1 MNASASTIGSNPARR
16 AIASASRTEI
26 EPAWHGALRV
36 CVATASLTALAC
48 LATWSLGI
56 RESERR
62 SLAHLEVLRDAA
74 VRDVSALVEGQ
85 REHVLSASTDPRM
98 LGALE
103 NFSGAMGET
112 IRLAASRSAAQQE
125 ADRTRLLEFY
135 ATRPSVEGRLGG
147 QVADLLPDARPDR
160 TTDAALFLQSFH
172 LPARV
177 PSRGGPDAYTES
189 RRTFDPIARSIATA
203 SSWRN
208 LHLVDQETGLVL
220 YSLVPGPETY
230 TSLDTG
236 VHGDGPLA
244 GAFARTGQGD
254 SAPGI
259 SFFAG
264 ARGEDPL
271 LIVLAPLLDGSR
283 RLGTLLAEVEPHTL
297 ARALLPGRDESR
309 WQRAGLGASGEI
321 GLWTADGRPLSRPR
335 QGPARMGRAA
345 PLPQTITGIG
355 GADGSRSRLRSAASL
370 SVGDRTW
377 VVEASRDRVSTAAAS
392 DRLPAYLLALVLVA
406 GALGWV
412 VGGRIWKRCAAPLR
426 DLSRVLEN
434 ARRGD
439 PRARVPI
446 REGGSTEAL
455 ATAINQILD
464 DHLEMRAEV
473 GREREALRRDAAQ
486 ILAATR
492 RAADGGAGER
502 AGLESDTLIE
512 FSVAIESL
520 FQTIGDLSA
529 EMAQARER
537 LGPIGASLDELSSA
551 TAPLWADHARF
562 CREGRDLS
570 QHLLDHSG
578 RVAQRFAEVRSV
590 TQQAARAARGSRSAV
605 ADLTS
610 GIDLLQRENRGA
622 SMKIKR
628 LAERS
633 VQISAML
640 ATISR
645 MSAQTDMLALNASIE
660 ASRAGEEGQGFSLV
674 AEEMRKLAEEA
685 AAAAREIERL
695 VEGIQLDVTEAVG
708 GMDRQTEVLGVHAA
722 AADAIGQAL
731 ERVGEVSSEAE
742 TTTSGLGDDADGEV
756 ETLEA
761 LAASFAKLETTT
773 RTLREGE
780 DLARQA
786 AGEIDEL
793 LRDFDRRPAS
803 IDPGHTQPPDCGDDG
818 GI

>member
-1 MNASASTIGSNPARR
+1 MNASATTVGSNPARR

-48 LATWSLGI
+48 LATWLLGS

-74 VRDVSALVEGQ
+74 VRDVSALVEDQ

-98 LGALE
+98 PGAFE
-103 NFSGAMGET
+103 NFSRAMRET
-112 IRLAASRSAAQQE
+112 IRLAASRSATQQE

-135 ATRPSVEGRLGG
+135 ATQPGVDARPGG
-147 QVADLLPDARPDR
+147 LVAGLLPDARPDQ

-172 LPARV
+172 LPAEV
-177 PSRGGPDAYTES
+177 PSRGGPDAYTKS
-189 RRTFDPIARSIATA
+189 RRTFDPIARAIAIA
-203 SSWRN
+203 SSWTN

-244 GAFARTGQGD
+244 GAFARAGQPS
-254 SAPGI
+254 SAPGV
-259 SFFAG
+259 SFFVG
-264 ARGEDPL
+264 ARGEEPL
-271 LIVLAPLLDGSR
+271 VIVLAPLLDGSR
-283 RLGTLLAEVEPHTL
+283 RLGTLLAEVEPDTL
-297 ARALLPGRDESR
+297 TRALLPGRDESR
-309 WQRAGLGASGEI
+309 WQRAGLDASGEI
-321 GLWTADGRPLSRPR
+321 GLWTADGKPLSRPR
-335 QGPARMGRAA
+335 HGPARIGRAA
-345 PLPQTITGIG
+345 PLPQTFTGIG
-355 GADGSRSRLRSAASL
+355 GTDGARSRLRSAAGL
-370 SVGDRTW
+370 PVGDRTW
-377 VVEASRDRVSTAAAS
+377 VVEASRDRGSGAAAP

-439 PRARVPI
+439 ARARVPI
-446 REGGSTEAL
+446 REGGTTGAL

-464 DHLEMRAEV
+464 DHLDMRAEV
-473 GREREALRRDAAQ
+473 GHEREALRRDAEQ

-492 RAADGGAGER
+492 PGGAGER
-502 AGLESDTLIE
+502 PRLESDTLIE

-520 FQTIGDLSA
+520 FQRIGDLSA
-529 EMAQARER
+529 EMAQARKR
-537 LGPIGASLDELSSA
+537 LGPIAVSLGELSSA
-551 TAPLWADHARF
+551 AGPLWADHARF

-570 QHLLDHSG
+570 KRLLDHSG
-578 RVAQRFAEVRSV
+578 RVARRCAEVRSV
-590 TQQAARAARGSRSAV
+590 TQQAAQAARGGNGAV
-605 ADLTS
+605 ADLAS

-622 SMKIKR
+622 TVKIKR

-633 VQISAML
+633 AQISSML

-708 GMDRQTEVLGVHAA
+708 GMDRQSDALAVHAA
-722 AADAIGQAL
+722 AADAIGKAL
-731 ERVGEVSSEAE
+731 ERVGEVSTEGETMTSE
-742 TTTSGLGDDADGEV
+742 LGDDADGEV
-756 ETLEA
+756 ETLDA

-780 DLARQA
+780 DRTQRA

-793 LRDFDRRPAS
+793 LHHFDRRTTS
-803 IDPGHTQPPDCGDDG
+803 IDPGHTRPPDCGDDG
-818 GI
+818 TI